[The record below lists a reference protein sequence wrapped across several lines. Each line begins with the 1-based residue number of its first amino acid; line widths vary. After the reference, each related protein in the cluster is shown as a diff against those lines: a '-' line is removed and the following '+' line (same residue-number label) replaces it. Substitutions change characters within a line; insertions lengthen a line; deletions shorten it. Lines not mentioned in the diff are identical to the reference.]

1 MFVLGEVAVELFQE
15 SPSAFLAELRN
26 GRYLKT
32 VSNNKS
38 VLNTIQELG
47 LPIETVAQAGIT
59 LVPAQTVEQLMQDR
73 RKVISAT
80 HMRTHDMLYY
90 LMLNCVSAACAR
102 CSWSWFSHSA
112 WRCSSWRRRR
122 LRG

>member
-1 MFVLGEVAVELFQE
+1 MARSVLRYPTRRSTILLHLRHLRHATARALPDASRACPPAQMFVLGEVAVELFQE

-32 VSNNKS
+32 VSNKKS

-47 LPIETVAQAGIT
+47 LPVESVSQAGVT

-73 RKVISAT
+73 RKVASPPR
-80 HMRTHDMLYY
+80 H
-90 LMLNCVSAACAR
+90 
-102 CSWSWFSHSA
+102 
-112 WRCSSWRRRR
+112 
-122 LRG
+122 